1 MWNIRLILFIEPAH
15 AYFGRCVNHI
25 IPFKQT
31 EILRVYIKYSLFH
44 LVIAVYVAWTLCA
57 DVAAS
62 IHLHNIDAKCVL
74 PSSSSSFVRWICV
87 KSVYTEKWN
96 KFSVGVWRLKRA
108 NNWNDNI
115 NWNENAN
122 WRVYRWYKGCH
133 SYFILHIYIHALK
146 SVREMLCK
154 SYDSCCDASSCKRMR
169 EMLTKYLYKQH
180 TFTFFRIYKMTP
192 WHSIFTQW
200 LVQVISRRER
210 ILLIQFWTKKFNT
223 WNAEQIK

>member
-1 MWNIRLILFIEPAH
+1 MIISIETKTRIEGYIDGIRVATH
-15 AYFGRCVNHI
+15 
-25 IPFKQT
+25 T
-31 EILRVYIKYSLFH
+31 SYS
-44 LVIAVYVAWTLCA
+44 
-57 DVAAS
+57 
-62 IHLHNIDAKCVL
+62 
-74 PSSSSSFVRWICV
+74 
-87 KSVYTEKWN
+87 
-96 KFSVGVWRLKRA
+96 
-108 NNWNDNI
+108 
-115 NWNENAN
+115 
-122 WRVYRWYKGCH
+122 
-133 SYFILHIYIHALK
+133 IYIHALK

-223 WNAEQIK
+223 WNAEQIKWRARKKRTHTRIEIKRFMTSFFRSHYNQRIRDEYVE